1 MEDRKIAMFDAQGVP
16 NRAALAVA
24 SVSVAVAG
32 AFGDEQSATASTKR
46 FTPCPSHHDGI
57 PNRLSIDRASRYYS
71 PCGAYIGVEIDGQD
85 VTGLVVEYDVREGW
99 VRIADAP
106 RGTKLSYYQVT
117 SAPKRHGIV
126 ETFWARQPN
135 RQIRRQLARV
145 PA

>member
-1 MEDRKIAMFDAQGVP
+1 MDDRKIAVLGHTRHGKTAAILDIETHKAYAEGD
-16 NRAALAVA
+16 AALV
-24 SVSVAVAG
+24 
-32 AFGDEQSATASTKR
+32 EHMKR
-46 FTPCPSHHDGI
+46 MTVCPSSYDGI
-57 PNRLSIDRASRYYS
+57 PNHLSIDRASRYYS

-99 VRIADAP
+99 VRITDAP
-106 RGTKLSYYQVT
+106 RGTKLSHYQVT
-117 SAPKRHGIV
+117 SAQKRYGVV